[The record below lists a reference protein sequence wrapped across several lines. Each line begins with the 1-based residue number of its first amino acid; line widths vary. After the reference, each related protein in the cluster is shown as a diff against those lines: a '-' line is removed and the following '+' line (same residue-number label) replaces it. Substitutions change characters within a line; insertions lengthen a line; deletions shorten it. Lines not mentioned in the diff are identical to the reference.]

1 MMVSTEAFKDD
12 FSFSKKDEKDKDEDY
27 KDSGSMRMIGEG
39 VRRGYIRIPA
49 KWLKGSYGYLQFKGG
64 KVSWVSLGSNF
75 RAAWAKYNQFRKQKI
90 DSVFFRPNG
99 RIYSFSGARNRW
111 GMYYMALEGIGAW
124 FHEHKRNLG
133 PMMDEKSCGI
143 YTMAAWKAKNA
154 GNSKFVDGLK
164 FSGNNQRF
172 QRASP
177 FWIHYIWTGSNRAG
191 YIGGA

>member
-1 MMVSTEAFKDD
+1 M
-12 FSFSKKDEKDKDEDY
+12 
-27 KDSGSMRMIGEG
+27 
-39 VRRGYIRIPA
+39 
-49 KWLKGSYGYLQFKGG
+49 
-64 KVSWVSLGSNF
+64 
-75 RAAWAKYNQFRKQKI
+75 
-90 DSVFFRPNG
+90 
-99 RIYSFSGARNRW
+99 
-111 GMYYMALEGIGAW
+111 
-124 FHEHKRNLG
+124 G

-143 YTMAAWKAKNA
+143 YTMAQWKAKMA